1 MKNLINKF
9 LFATFFTL
17 FLGFSHAKAEL
28 QVVTSIKPIHSLA
41 SLLMDG
47 IGTPKLIVDGS
58 NSPHNFTLK
67 PSHAKMLQNADL
79 VFWVGE
85 DIETFLEKPLG
96 TVAKKAKKIELME
109 ISQIKK
115 LKFRE
120 KNIFRRSSRCHK
132 KHDDHGHKKHDD
144 HGHKKHD
151 DHGHKKHD
159 DHGHKKHDDHG
170 HKKHDDHGH
179 KKHDDHG
186 HAHGEHDP
194 HIWLDPLNA
203 KVILTVMAKNMKM
216 MDKKN
221 SAKYDANLKKANAKI
236 DGLVSDI
243 NKVIN
248 KNAKYVVFHDAYQY
262 FEKRFGLKTLGA
274 LTVNT
279 DVLPG
284 AEQLKD
290 IRKVIK
296 KENAKC
302 IFSEPQFNPKII
314 KAIAKDTNIKTG
326 VLDPLGA
333 DLKNNKDLYFKL
345 LNNLSNSLRKC

>member
-1 MKNLINKF
+1 MKNLIKK
-9 LFATFFTL
+9 LYFATFLTL

-41 SLLMDG
+41 SMLMDG
-47 IGTPKLIVDGS
+47 IGAPKLIVDGS

-85 DIETFLEKPLG
+85 DVETFLEKPLG
-96 TVAKKAKKIELME
+96 TVATKAKKIELME

-120 KNIFRRSSRCHK
+120 KNIFEGHHDDHGEK

-144 HGHKKHD
+144 HGE
-151 DHGHKKHD
+151 
-159 DHGHKKHDDHG
+159 
-170 HKKHDDHGH
+170 

-203 KVILTVMAKNMKM
+203 KVILNVMAKNMKM

-221 SAKYDANLKKANAKI
+221 SSKYDANLKKANTKI
-236 DGLVSDI
+236 DSLVSEI
-243 NKVIN
+243 NKNIN

-333 DLKNNKDLYFKL
+333 DLKNNKNLYFKL
-345 LNNLSNSLRKC
+345 LKNLSNSLRKC

>member
-1 MKNLINKF
+1 MKNLINKC

-17 FLGFSHAKAEL
+17 FLSFSHAKAEL
-28 QVVTSIKPIHSLA
+28 KVVTSIKPIHSLA

-47 IGTPKLIVDGS
+47 IGAPKLIVDGS

-85 DIETFLEKPLG
+85 DVETFLEKPLG
-96 TVAKKAKKIELME
+96 AVATKAKKIELME

-120 KNIFRRSSRCHK
+120 KNIFEGHHDDHGEK
-132 KHDDHGHKKHDD
+132 KHDDHGEKKHDD
-144 HGHKKHD
+144 HGEKKHD
-151 DHGHKKHD
+151 D
-159 DHGHKKHDDHG
+159 
-170 HKKHDDHGH
+170 
-179 KKHDDHG
+179 

-203 KVILTVMAKNMKM
+203 KVILNVMAKNMKM

-221 SAKYDANLKKANAKI
+221 SSKYDANLKKANTKI
-236 DGLVSDI
+236 DSLVSEI
-243 NKVIN
+243 NKNIN

-314 KAIAKDTNIKTG
+314 KAIAKDTNITTG

-333 DLKNNKDLYFKL
+333 DIKNNKNLYFKL
-345 LNNLSNSLRKC
+345 LKNLSSSLRKC

>member
-109 ISQIKK
+109 ISQLKK

-120 KNIFRRSSRCHK
+120 KNIFEG
-132 KHDDHGHKKHDD
+132 HDDHGHGKK
-144 HGHKKHD
+144 
-151 DHGHKKHD
+151 
-159 DHGHKKHDDHG
+159 
-170 HKKHDDHGH
+170 
-179 KKHDDHG
+179 DDHG
-186 HAHGEHDP
+186 HAHREHDP
-194 HIWLDPLNA
+194 QVW
-203 KVILTVMAKNMKM
+203 
-216 MDKKN
+216 
-221 SAKYDANLKKANAKI
+221 
-236 DGLVSDI
+236 
-243 NKVIN
+243 
-248 KNAKYVVFHDAYQY
+248 
-262 FEKRFGLKTLGA
+262 
-274 LTVNT
+274 
-279 DVLPG
+279 
-284 AEQLKD
+284 
-290 IRKVIK
+290 
-296 KENAKC
+296 
-302 IFSEPQFNPKII
+302 
-314 KAIAKDTNIKTG
+314 
-326 VLDPLGA
+326 
-333 DLKNNKDLYFKL
+333 
-345 LNNLSNSLRKC
+345 

>member
-1 MKNLINKF
+1 MKNLINK
-9 LFATFFTL
+9 LYFATFLTL

-41 SLLMDG
+41 SMLMDG
-47 IGTPKLIVDGS
+47 IGAPKLIVDGS

-85 DIETFLEKPLG
+85 DVETFLEKPLG
-96 TVAKKAKKIELME
+96 AVATKAKKIELME

-120 KNIFRRSSRCHK
+120 KNIFEGHHDDHGEK
-132 KHDDHGHKKHDD
+132 KHDDHGEKKHDD
-144 HGHKKHD
+144 
-151 DHGHKKHD
+151 
-159 DHGHKKHDDHG
+159 
-170 HKKHDDHGH
+170 
-179 KKHDDHG
+179 

-203 KVILTVMAKNMKM
+203 KVILNVMAKNMKM

-221 SAKYDANLKKANAKI
+221 SSKYDANFKKANTKI
-236 DGLVSDI
+236 DSLVSEI
-243 NKVIN
+243 NKNIN

-314 KAIAKDTNIKTG
+314 KAIAKDTNITTG

-333 DLKNNKDLYFKL
+333 DIKNNKNLYFKL
-345 LNNLSNSLRKC
+345 LKNLSSSLRKC

>member
-9 LFATFFTL
+9 LFATFFFL

-120 KNIFRRSSRCHK
+120 KNIFE
-132 KHDDHGHKKHDD
+132 GH
-144 HGHKKHD
+144 
-151 DHGHKKHD
+151 HD

-221 SAKYDANLKKANAKI
+221 SAKYDANLKKVNAKI
-236 DGLVSDI
+236 DGLVSEI
-243 NKVIN
+243 NNDIN

>member
-1 MKNLINKF
+1 MKNLINKY

-17 FLGFSHAKAEL
+17 FLSFSHAKAEL
-28 QVVTSIKPIHSLA
+28 KVVTSIKPIHSLA

-47 IGTPKLIVDGS
+47 IGAPKLIVDGS
-58 NSPHNFTLK
+58 HSPHNFTLK

-85 DIETFLEKPLG
+85 DVEIFLEKPLG
-96 TVAKKAKKIELME
+96 AVATKAKKIELME

-120 KNIFRRSSRCHK
+120 KNIFEGH
-132 KHDDHGHKKHDD
+132 HDDHGE
-144 HGHKKHD
+144 
-151 DHGHKKHD
+151 
-159 DHGHKKHDDHG
+159 KKHDDHG

-186 HAHGEHDP
+186 HAHGEYDP

-203 KVILTVMAKNMKM
+203 KAILTVMAKNMKM

-236 DGLVSDI
+236 DGLVSEI

-274 LTVNT
+274 LTLNT

-326 VLDPLGA
+326 VLDPLGTN
-333 DLKNNKDLYFKL
+333 LKNNKDLYFKL

>member
-9 LFATFFTL
+9 LFSTFFTL
-17 FLGFSHAKAEL
+17 LLSFSHAKADL

-47 IGTPKLIVDGS
+47 IGAPKLIVDGS

-85 DIETFLEKPLG
+85 NIETFLEKPLS

-120 KNIFRRSSRCHK
+120 KNIFE
-132 KHDDHGHKKHDD
+132 GH
-144 HGHKKHD
+144 
-151 DHGHKKHD
+151 
-159 DHGHKKHDDHG
+159 HDDHG

-203 KVILTVMAKNMKM
+203 KVILTVMAKNMKI

-221 SAKYDANLKKANAKI
+221 SAKYDANLKKAHAKI

-333 DLKNNKDLYFKL
+333 NLKNNKDLYFKL

>member
-47 IGTPKLIVDGS
+47 IGAPKLIVDGS

-120 KNIFRRSSRCHK
+120 KNIFE
-132 KHDDHGHKKHDD
+132 GH
-144 HGHKKHD
+144 
-151 DHGHKKHD
+151 
-159 DHGHKKHDDHG
+159 HDDHG

-236 DGLVSDI
+236 DGLVSEI

>member
-1 MKNLINKF
+1 MKNLINKY
-9 LFATFFTL
+9 LFATFLTL
-17 FLGFSHAKAEL
+17 FLSLSHAKAEL

-41 SLLMDG
+41 SMLMDG
-47 IGTPKLIVDGS
+47 IGAPKLIVDGS

-79 VFWVGE
+79 IFWVGE
-85 DIETFLEKPLG
+85 EIEVFLEKPLD
-96 TVAKKAKKIELME
+96 TIAKRAKKIELME

-115 LKFRE
+115 IKFRE
-120 KNIFRRSSRCHK
+120 KNIFE
-132 KHDDHGHKKHDD
+132 GH
-144 HGHKKHD
+144 
-151 DHGHKKHD
+151 HD

-221 SAKYDANLKKANAKI
+221 SAKYDLNLKKANANI
-236 DGLVSDI
+236 DRLVFEI

-262 FEKRFGLKTLGA
+262 FEKRFGYKTLGA

>member
-47 IGTPKLIVDGS
+47 IGAPKLIVDGS

-85 DIETFLEKPLG
+85 DIETFLEKPLD
-96 TVAKKAKKIELME
+96 TVAKKARKIELME
-109 ISQIKK
+109 ISQLKK

-120 KNIFRRSSRCHK
+120 KNIFEG
-132 KHDDHGHKKHDD
+132 HDDHGHGKKDD
-144 HGHKKHD
+144 HGHGKK
-151 DHGHKKHD
+151 
-159 DHGHKKHDDHG
+159 
-170 HKKHDDHGH
+170 
-179 KKHDDHG
+179 DDHG

-194 HIWLDPLNA
+194 HVWLDPLNA
-203 KVILTVMAKNMKM
+203 KVILKVMAKNMKM

-236 DGLVSDI
+236 DGLVSEI

-274 LTVNT
+274 LTLNT

-296 KENAKC
+296 EEDAKC

-345 LNNLSNSLRKC
+345 LNNLSSSLRKC

>member
-1 MKNLINKF
+1 MKNLINKLF
-9 LFATFFTL
+9 FATFLTL

-85 DIETFLEKPLG
+85 NIETFLEKPLG

-109 ISQIKK
+109 INQIKK
-115 LKFRE
+115 IKFRE
-120 KNIFRRSSRCHK
+120 KNIFE
-132 KHDDHGHKKHDD
+132 DH
-144 HGHKKHD
+144 
-151 DHGHKKHD
+151 
-159 DHGHKKHDDHG
+159 
-170 HKKHDDHGH
+170 HDDHGH

-203 KVILTVMAKNMKM
+203 KVILKVMAKNMKM

-236 DGLVSDI
+236 DGLISEI
-243 NKVIN
+243 NKVVN

-279 DVLPG
+279 DALPG

-296 KENAKC
+296 KKNAKC

-333 DLKNNKDLYFKL
+333 DLQNNKDLYFKL
-345 LNNLSNSLRKC
+345 IKNLSYSLRKC

>member
-120 KNIFRRSSRCHK
+120 KNIFE
-132 KHDDHGHKKHDD
+132 GH
-144 HGHKKHD
+144 
-151 DHGHKKHD
+151 HD

-236 DGLVSDI
+236 DGLVSEI

>member
-1 MKNLINKF
+1 MKNLINKY

-17 FLGFSHAKAEL
+17 FLSFSHAKAEL
-28 QVVTSIKPIHSLA
+28 KVVTSIKPIHSLA

-47 IGTPKLIVDGS
+47 IGAPKLIVDGS

-85 DIETFLEKPLG
+85 DVETFLEKPLG
-96 TVAKKAKKIELME
+96 AVATKAKKIELME

-120 KNIFRRSSRCHK
+120 KNIFE
-132 KHDDHGHKKHDD
+132 GH
-144 HGHKKHD
+144 HD

-186 HAHGEHDP
+186 HAHGEYDP

-203 KVILTVMAKNMKM
+203 KAILTVMAKNMKM

-221 SAKYDANLKKANAKI
+221 SAKYDANLKKAYAKI
-236 DGLVSDI
+236 DDLVSEI

-262 FEKRFGLKTLGA
+262 FEKRFGVKTLGA
-274 LTVNT
+274 LTVNA
-279 DVLPG
+279 DALPG

-314 KAIAKDTNIKTG
+314 KAIAKDANIKTG

-333 DLKNNKDLYFKL
+333 NLKNNKDLYFKL

>member
-1 MKNLINKF
+1 MKNLINKC

-17 FLGFSHAKAEL
+17 FLSFSHAKAEL
-28 QVVTSIKPIHSLA
+28 KVVTSIKPIHSLA

-47 IGTPKLIVDGS
+47 IGAPKIIVDGS

-85 DIETFLEKPLG
+85 DVETFLEKPLG
-96 TVAKKAKKIELME
+96 AVATKAKKIELME

-120 KNIFRRSSRCHK
+120 KNIFEGH
-132 KHDDHGHKKHDD
+132 HDDHGHKKHDD
-144 HGHKKHD
+144 
-151 DHGHKKHD
+151 
-159 DHGHKKHDDHG
+159 
-170 HKKHDDHGH
+170 
-179 KKHDDHG
+179 

-203 KVILTVMAKNMKM
+203 KVILNVMAKNMKM

-221 SAKYDANLKKANAKI
+221 SSKYDANLKKANTKI
-236 DGLVSDI
+236 DSLVSEI
-243 NKVIN
+243 NKNIN

-314 KAIAKDTNIKTG
+314 KAIAKDTNITTG

-333 DLKNNKDLYFKL
+333 DIKNNKNLYFKL
-345 LNNLSNSLRKC
+345 LKNLSSSLRKC

>member
-9 LFATFFTL
+9 LFSTFFTL
-17 FLGFSHAKAEL
+17 LLSFSHAKADL

-85 DIETFLEKPLG
+85 NIETFLEKPLS

-120 KNIFRRSSRCHK
+120 KNIFE
-132 KHDDHGHKKHDD
+132 GHHDD

-203 KVILTVMAKNMKM
+203 KAILTVMAKNMKM

-221 SAKYDANLKKANAKI
+221 SAKYDANLNKAYTKI

-333 DLKNNKDLYFKL
+333 NLKNNKDLYFKL

>member
-9 LFATFFTL
+9 LFATFFFL
-17 FLGFSHAKAEL
+17 LLGFSHAKAEL

-120 KNIFRRSSRCHK
+120 KNIFE
-132 KHDDHGHKKHDD
+132 GH
-144 HGHKKHD
+144 
-151 DHGHKKHD
+151 
-159 DHGHKKHDDHG
+159 
-170 HKKHDDHGH
+170 HDDHGH

-221 SAKYDANLKKANAKI
+221 SAKYDANLKKVNAKI
-236 DGLVSDI
+236 DGLVSEI
-243 NKVIN
+243 NKDIN

>member
-9 LFATFFTL
+9 LFATFFTF

-47 IGTPKLIVDGS
+47 VGAPKLIVDGS

-96 TVAKKAKKIELME
+96 TVAKKAKKVELMK
-109 ISQIKK
+109 IGKIKK

-120 KNIFRRSSRCHK
+120 KNIFE
-132 KHDDHGHKKHDD
+132 GH
-144 HGHKKHD
+144 HD

-203 KVILTVMAKNMKM
+203 KVILNVMAKNMKM
-216 MDKKN
+216 KDRKN
-221 SAKYDANLKKANAKI
+221 AAKYDANLKKANANL
-236 DGLVSDI
+236 DNLVSKI
-243 NKVIN
+243 NKNIN

-296 KENAKC
+296 KEKAKC

-345 LNNLSNSLRKC
+345 LNNLSNSLKQC

>member
-9 LFATFFTL
+9 LFATFFTF

-41 SLLMDG
+41 SLLMNG

-96 TVAKKAKKIELME
+96 TVAKKAKKVELMK
-109 ISQIKK
+109 IGQIKK

-120 KNIFRRSSRCHK
+120 KNIFE
-132 KHDDHGHKKHDD
+132 DH
-144 HGHKKHD
+144 
-151 DHGHKKHD
+151 
-159 DHGHKKHDDHG
+159 HDDHG

-203 KVILTVMAKNMKM
+203 KVILNVMAKNMKM
-216 MDKKN
+216 KDKKN
-221 SAKYDANLKKANAKI
+221 AAKYEANLKKANANL
-236 DGLVSDI
+236 DNLVSKI
-243 NKVIN
+243 NKNIN
-248 KNAKYVVFHDAYQY
+248 KNAKFVVFHDAYQY

-296 KENAKC
+296 KEKAKC

-333 DLKNNKDLYFKL
+333 DLKNNQDLYFKL
-345 LNNLSNSLRKC
+345 LNNLSNSLKQC

>member
-109 ISQIKK
+109 ISQLKK

-120 KNIFRRSSRCHK
+120 KNIFEG
-132 KHDDHGHKKHDD
+132 HDDHGHGKK
-144 HGHKKHD
+144 
-151 DHGHKKHD
+151 
-159 DHGHKKHDDHG
+159 
-170 HKKHDDHGH
+170 
-179 KKHDDHG
+179 DDHG
-186 HAHGEHDP
+186 HAHGEHAP
-194 HIWLDPLNA
+194 HVWLDPLNA
-203 KVILTVMAKNMKM
+203 KVILKVMAKNMKI

-236 DGLVSDI
+236 DGLISEI

-248 KNAKYVVFHDAYQY
+248 KKAKYVVFHDAYQY
-262 FEKRFGLKTLGA
+262 FERRFGLKTLGA
-274 LTVNT
+274 LTLNT

-345 LNNLSNSLRKC
+345 LNNLSSSLRKC

>member
-1 MKNLINKF
+1 MKNLINK
-9 LFATFFTL
+9 LYFATFLTL

-41 SLLMDG
+41 SMLMDG
-47 IGTPKLIVDGS
+47 IGAPKLIVDGS

-85 DIETFLEKPLG
+85 DVETFLEKPLA

-120 KNIFRRSSRCHK
+120 KNIFEGHHDDHGEK

-144 HGHKKHD
+144 HGE
-151 DHGHKKHD
+151 
-159 DHGHKKHDDHG
+159 
-170 HKKHDDHGH
+170 

-203 KVILTVMAKNMKM
+203 KVILNVMAKNMKM

-221 SAKYDANLKKANAKI
+221 SSKYDVNLKKANKKI
-236 DGLVSDI
+236 ESLVSEI
-243 NKVIN
+243 NKNIN

-262 FEKRFGLKTLGA
+262 FENRFGLKTLGA

-296 KENAKC
+296 KEKAKC

-314 KAIAKDTNIKTG
+314 KAIAKDMSLKTG

-333 DLKNNKDLYFKL
+333 DLKNDKNLYFKL
-345 LNNLSNSLRKC
+345 INNLSSSLKKC

>member
-9 LFATFFTL
+9 LFATFFTF

-41 SLLMDG
+41 SLLMNG

-96 TVAKKAKKIELME
+96 TVAKKAKKVELMK
-109 ISQIKK
+109 IGQIKK

-120 KNIFRRSSRCHK
+120 KNIFE
-132 KHDDHGHKKHDD
+132 DH
-144 HGHKKHD
+144 
-151 DHGHKKHD
+151 
-159 DHGHKKHDDHG
+159 HDDHG

-203 KVILTVMAKNMKM
+203 KVILNVMAKNMKM
-216 MDKKN
+216 KDKKN
-221 SAKYDANLKKANAKI
+221 AAKYDANLKKASANL
-236 DGLVSDI
+236 DNLVSKI
-243 NKVIN
+243 NKNIN

-296 KENAKC
+296 KEKAKC

-333 DLKNNKDLYFKL
+333 DLKNNQDLYFKL
-345 LNNLSNSLRKC
+345 LNNLSNSLKQC

>member
-47 IGTPKLIVDGS
+47 IGAPKLIVDGS

-85 DIETFLEKPLG
+85 DIETFLEKPLD
-96 TVAKKAKKIELME
+96 TVAKKARKIELME
-109 ISQIKK
+109 ISQLKK

-120 KNIFRRSSRCHK
+120 KNIFEG
-132 KHDDHGHKKHDD
+132 HDDHGHGKKDD
-144 HGHKKHD
+144 HGHGKK
-151 DHGHKKHD
+151 
-159 DHGHKKHDDHG
+159 
-170 HKKHDDHGH
+170 
-179 KKHDDHG
+179 DDHG

-194 HIWLDPLNA
+194 HVWLDPLNA
-203 KVILTVMAKNMKM
+203 KVILKVMAKNMKM

-236 DGLVSDI
+236 DGLVSEI

-274 LTVNT
+274 LTLNT

-296 KENAKC
+296 EEDAKC

-333 DLKNNKDLYFKL
+333 DLKNNKDLYFRL
-345 LNNLSNSLRKC
+345 LNNLSSSLRKC

>member
-1 MKNLINKF
+1 
-9 LFATFFTL
+9 
-17 FLGFSHAKAEL
+17 
-28 QVVTSIKPIHSLA
+28 
-41 SLLMDG
+41 
-47 IGTPKLIVDGS
+47 
-58 NSPHNFTLK
+58 
-67 PSHAKMLQNADL
+67 
-79 VFWVGE
+79 
-85 DIETFLEKPLG
+85 
-96 TVAKKAKKIELME
+96 ME

-120 KNIFRRSSRCHK
+120 KNIFEGH
-132 KHDDHGHKKHDD
+132 HDDHGHKKHDD

-151 DHGHKKHD
+151 DQQKKHD

-203 KVILTVMAKNMKM
+203 KAILTVMAKNMKI

-333 DLKNNKDLYFKL
+333 NLKNNKDLYFKL

>member
-1 MKNLINKF
+1 MKNVINKF
-9 LFATFFTL
+9 LFSTFFTL
-17 FLGFSHAKAEL
+17 LLSFSHAKADL

-47 IGTPKLIVDGS
+47 IGAPKLIVDGS

-85 DIETFLEKPLG
+85 NIETFLEKPLS

-120 KNIFRRSSRCHK
+120 KNIFE
-132 KHDDHGHKKHDD
+132 GH
-144 HGHKKHD
+144 
-151 DHGHKKHD
+151 HD

-203 KVILTVMAKNMKM
+203 KVILTVMAKNMKI

-221 SAKYDANLKKANAKI
+221 SAKYDANLKKAHAKI

-274 LTVNT
+274 LTVNAE
-279 DVLPG
+279 VLPG

-314 KAIAKDTNIKTG
+314 KAIAKDTNIETG

-333 DLKNNKDLYFKL
+333 NLKNNKDLYFKL

>member
-79 VFWVGE
+79 VFWVSE
-85 DIETFLEKPLG
+85 DIETCLEKPLD
-96 TVAKKAKKIELME
+96 TVAKNAKKIELME

-120 KNIFRRSSRCHK
+120 KNIFE
-132 KHDDHGHKKHDD
+132 GH
-144 HGHKKHD
+144 
-151 DHGHKKHD
+151 
-159 DHGHKKHDDHG
+159 HDDHG

-236 DGLVSDI
+236 DGLVSEI

>member
-1 MKNLINKF
+1 M
-9 LFATFFTL
+9 
-17 FLGFSHAKAEL
+17 
-28 QVVTSIKPIHSLA
+28 Q
-41 SLLMDG
+41 
-47 IGTPKLIVDGS
+47 
-58 NSPHNFTLK
+58 
-67 PSHAKMLQNADL
+67 
-79 VFWVGE
+79 
-85 DIETFLEKPLG
+85 
-96 TVAKKAKKIELME
+96 
-109 ISQIKK
+109 
-115 LKFRE
+115 
-120 KNIFRRSSRCHK
+120 
-132 KHDDHGHKKHDD
+132 
-144 HGHKKHD
+144 
-151 DHGHKKHD
+151 
-159 DHGHKKHDDHG
+159 KKHDDHG

-203 KVILTVMAKNMKM
+203 KVILNVMAKNMKM

-221 SAKYDANLKKANAKI
+221 SSKYDVNLKKANKKI
-236 DGLVSDI
+236 ESLVSEI
-243 NKVIN
+243 NKNIN

-262 FEKRFGLKTLGA
+262 FENRFGLKTLGA

-296 KENAKC
+296 KEKAKC

-314 KAIAKDTNIKTG
+314 KAIAKDMSLKTG

-333 DLKNNKDLYFKL
+333 DLKNDKNLYFKL
-345 LNNLSNSLRKC
+345 INNLSSSLKKC

>member
-9 LFATFFTL
+9 FFATFFFL
-17 FLGFSHAKAEL
+17 LLGFSHAKAEL

-120 KNIFRRSSRCHK
+120 KNIFE
-132 KHDDHGHKKHDD
+132 GH
-144 HGHKKHD
+144 HD

-221 SAKYDANLKKANAKI
+221 SAKYDANLKKVNAKI
-236 DGLVSDI
+236 DGLVSEI
-243 NKVIN
+243 NKDIN

>member
-1 MKNLINKF
+1 
-9 LFATFFTL
+9 
-17 FLGFSHAKAEL
+17 
-28 QVVTSIKPIHSLA
+28 
-41 SLLMDG
+41 MDG
-47 IGTPKLIVDGS
+47 IGAPKLIVDGS

-79 VFWVGE
+79 IFWVGE
-85 DIETFLEKPLG
+85 EIEVFLEKPLD
-96 TVAKKAKKIELME
+96 TIAKRAKKIELME

-115 LKFRE
+115 IKFRE
-120 KNIFRRSSRCHK
+120 KNIFE
-132 KHDDHGHKKHDD
+132 GH
-144 HGHKKHD
+144 
-151 DHGHKKHD
+151 
-159 DHGHKKHDDHG
+159 
-170 HKKHDDHGH
+170 HDDHGH

-203 KVILTVMAKNMKM
+203 KVILKVMAKNMKM

-221 SAKYDANLKKANAKI
+221 SAKYDLNLKKANANI
-236 DGLVSDI
+236 DRLVFEI

-262 FEKRFGLKTLGA
+262 FEKRFGYKTLGA

>member
-9 LFATFFTL
+9 LFSTFFTL
-17 FLGFSHAKAEL
+17 LLSFSHAKADL

-47 IGTPKLIVDGS
+47 IGAPKLIVDGS

-85 DIETFLEKPLG
+85 NIETFLEKPLS

-120 KNIFRRSSRCHK
+120 KNIFE
-132 KHDDHGHKKHDD
+132 GH
-144 HGHKKHD
+144 
-151 DHGHKKHD
+151 
-159 DHGHKKHDDHG
+159 HDDHG

-203 KVILTVMAKNMKM
+203 KVILTVMAKNMKI

-221 SAKYDANLKKANAKI
+221 SAKYDANLKKAHAKI

-274 LTVNT
+274 LTVNAE
-279 DVLPG
+279 VLPG

-333 DLKNNKDLYFKL
+333 NLKNNKDLYFKL

>member
-1 MKNLINKF
+1 MKNLINK
-9 LFATFFTL
+9 LYFATFLTL

-41 SLLMDG
+41 SMLMDG
-47 IGTPKLIVDGS
+47 IGAPKLIVDGS

-85 DIETFLEKPLG
+85 DVETFLEKPLG
-96 TVAKKAKKIELME
+96 TVATKAKKIELME

-120 KNIFRRSSRCHK
+120 KNIFEGHHDDHGEK

-159 DHGHKKHDDHG
+159 DHGE
-170 HKKHDDHGH
+170 

-203 KVILTVMAKNMKM
+203 KVILNVMAKNMKM

-221 SAKYDANLKKANAKI
+221 SSKYDANLKKANTNI
-236 DGLVSDI
+236 DSLVSEI
-243 NKVIN
+243 NKNIN

-333 DLKNNKDLYFKL
+333 DLKNNKNLYFKL
-345 LNNLSNSLRKC
+345 LKNLSSSLRKC

>member
-9 LFATFFTL
+9 LFATFFFL
-17 FLGFSHAKAEL
+17 LLGFSHAKAEL

-120 KNIFRRSSRCHK
+120 KNIFE
-132 KHDDHGHKKHDD
+132 GH
-144 HGHKKHD
+144 
-151 DHGHKKHD
+151 
-159 DHGHKKHDDHG
+159 HDDHG

-221 SAKYDANLKKANAKI
+221 SAKYDANLKKVNAKI
-236 DGLVSDI
+236 DGLVSEI
-243 NKVIN
+243 NKDIN